1 MHSETDMQ
9 KRLISLLLLAVLAAG
24 CTSMPLVAPAA
35 TDTPSALHRN
45 NIVLPDF
52 VYGYPMHY

>member
-1 MHSETDMQ
+1 MR
-9 KRLISLLLLAVLAAG
+9 KPLISLLLLAVLAAG
-24 CTSMPLVAPAA
+24 CTSMPPAAPAV
-35 TDTPSALHRN
+35 TDTPTALHRN

>member
-1 MHSETDMQ
+1 MQ

>member
-1 MHSETDMQ
+1 M
-9 KRLISLLLLAVLAAG
+9 KKPLINLLLLAVLAMAG
-24 CTSMPLVAPAA
+24 CTSMPPMSSAAYAPS
-35 TDTPSALHRN
+35 PQHRN